1 MRPPRIMLRNL
12 VGLSQDNAK
21 GMLPSLLGTRVTALY
36 AATTFAMLTI
46 TYGAGA
52 ALGVVTPVLQV
63 SALAIARIFV
73 DCHGFSPALRAPPL
87 PCTGCPHHLGPHHT
101 RRNACFAPALS
112 AAERCLLALSS
123 KSMW

>member
-1 MRPPRIMLRNL
+1 MRPPRIMLRLL
-12 VGLSQDNAK
+12 VGLNQDNAK

-63 SALAIARIFV
+63 SAITIARVSI
-73 DCHGFSPALRAPPL
+73 DCHGFSLALMVPPL
-87 PCTGCPHHLGPHHT
+87 PCTGCPHNLRPHRT
-101 RRNACFAPALS
+101 RRNACCAPALS
-112 AAERCLLALSS
+112 SAERCLLAVSP
-123 KSMW
+123 

>member
-12 VGLSQDNAK
+12 VGLNQDNAK

-63 SALAIARIFV
+63 SALTTTMIFI
-73 DCHGFSPALRAPPL
+73 DCLGFSLAETMLLL
-87 PCTGCPHHLGPHHT
+87 PCQSCAHHHSLYRGDT
-101 RRNACFAPALS
+101 LPAVRLRW
-112 AAERCLLALSS
+112 A
-123 KSMW
+123 